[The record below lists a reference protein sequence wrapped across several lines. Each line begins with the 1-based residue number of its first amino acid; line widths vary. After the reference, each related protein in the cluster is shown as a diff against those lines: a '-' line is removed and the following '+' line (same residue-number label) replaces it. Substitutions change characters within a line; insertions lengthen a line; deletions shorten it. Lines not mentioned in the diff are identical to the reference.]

1 MALTHPERYVRWE
14 ELDTDCAGDEFSA
27 DADDE
32 FGHAPIFS
40 FSGVKLKFGTSDVS
54 SANGYY
60 GSVSGFLPL

>member
-32 FGHAPIFS
+32 FGVAPF
-40 FSGVKLKFGTSDVS
+40 FCFGDDELEFYTCVVSD
-54 SANGYY
+54 ATEDY